1 MDWNEFGRAPGLRKK
16 RKRVGR
22 GKGSGT
28 GKTAGRGH
36 KGQGARAGRGTRPGF
51 EGGQMPLQ
59 RRVPKRG
66 FHNPF
71 QKRFA
76 VVNVGQ
82 LEVFEAGSEVSL
94 QVLRDRGL
102 VRKREKIVKVLADGT
117 LSKSLSV
124 RVHAFSGKAKEKIET
139 AGGRAELL

>member
-1 MDWNEFGRAPGLRKK
+1 
-16 RKRVGR
+16 
-22 GKGSGT
+22 
-28 GKTAGRGH
+28 
-36 KGQGARAGRGTRPGF
+36 
-51 EGGQMPLQ
+51 MPLQ